1 MRPRSLGR
9 WVGRIL
15 AVAAVGVGATLG
27 VTTSV
32 GADELESAPADSAS
46 EAPAGPESS
55 SVDDY
60 KWE

>member
-1 MRPRSLGR
+1 MRARSLGR
-9 WVGRIL
+9 WVGRVL

-27 VTTSV
+27 VTSIVT
-32 GADELESAPADSAS
+32 ADELESSSPDSVT
-46 EAPAGPESS
+46 EAPAAPESS